1 MKKIFTITIGFIVI
15 SLSGVYASVTLNLGF
30 GTLYSSTNQAITLP
44 TGARINFL
52 AVEGNGS
59 GTWSSFGNLN
69 DLFEAQ
75 TSNWAP
81 AGTRLIGEIFNDNS
95 GGPGLTGGSFIYNY
109 SGSFQPGDE
118 ILMVVYPT
126 LDNSDTSPSLGTI
139 GNFFRTNTIIDSSDI
154 AWIAPA
160 DGGAYNLFA
169 LTIDTGV
176 GSVPNNTFTSGAG
189 AAGGNGFTTVPE
201 PATYAL
207 LAMSAL
213 GMGGYMIRRRRR

>member
-1 MKKIFTITIGFIVI
+1 MIKIFSTVLAICTLTLTSV
-15 SLSGVYASVTLNLGF
+15 SAAVTLSLGF
-30 GTLYSSTNQAITLP
+30 GTMYSTTNEVTTIP
-44 TGARINFL
+44 MGARINFL

-69 DLFEAQ
+69 TLFSSL
-75 TSNWAP
+75 TNSWAP
-81 AGTRLIGEIFNDNS
+81 TGTRLIGEIFNDNGS
-95 GGPGLTGGSFIYNY
+95 GAGNPLGLITYSY
-109 SGSFQPGDE
+109 SGTFQPGDQL
-118 ILMVVYPT
+118 LMVVYPT
-126 LDNSDTSPSLGTI
+126 LGNSDTSPSTNTI
-139 GNFFRTNTIIDSSDI
+139 GNFFRTDAVIDGSDI
-154 AWIAPA
+154 AWVAPA
-160 DGGAYNLFA
+160 DGGTFNLGAY
-169 LTIDTGV
+169 TVSMG